1 MKIFR
6 ILLTAMLLLAF
17 LTTSPA
23 VAKGGDNEKV
33 YLFGYGQSFKDS
45 TVFLTPIA
53 ELPQSELNGK
63 TKFLEHQATYAKQM
77 ERFLQSQGV
86 AFCTCVL
93 FYDTNKEKLEKR
105 LKKLREHVIKEEQFS
120 IQNLSPETFTFTLQA
135 EPTSTTQ
142 P

>member
-1 MKIFR
+1 
-6 ILLTAMLLLAF
+6 MLLLA
-17 LTTSPA
+17 SMA
-23 VAKGGDNEKV
+23 ASSVAAKDGDNKKV

-53 ELPQSELNGK
+53 EFPQSELNGK
-63 TKFLEHQATYAKQM
+63 TKFLDHQAAYAKQM

-86 AFCTCVL
+86 PFCTCVL
-93 FYDTNKEKLEKR
+93 FYDTKEEKLEKR
-105 LKKLREHVIKEEQFS
+105 LKKLREHIIKEEQFS

-135 EPTSTTQ
+135 EPASATQ